1 MRAREEDRVFRE
13 KQILKEISGAPNQ
26 TNMVENETLKKYL
39 VKFVRKMLT
48 LTIVDPSTSKVAKK

>member
-26 TNMVENETLKKYL
+26 TNMV
-39 VKFVRKMLT
+39 
-48 LTIVDPSTSKVAKK
+48 